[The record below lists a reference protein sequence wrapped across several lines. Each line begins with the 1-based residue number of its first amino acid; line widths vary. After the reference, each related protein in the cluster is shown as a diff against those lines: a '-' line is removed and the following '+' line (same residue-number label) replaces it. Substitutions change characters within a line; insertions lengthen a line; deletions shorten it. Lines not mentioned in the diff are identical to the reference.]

1 MQYRTRSGTCGAAW
15 RRFRKRG
22 VQGPEALKGLVQKA
36 DAGSSSPRSGEL
48 EHLGLGFYRSRLC
61 QVRPC
66 WHSPDG
72 GRFMPAARSCKR
84 RLPIPCLWEFIA
96 GFATKKTLLRS
107 QVVQVTSALRKERVW
122 SLCRPCVL
130 APGRPGFVQDP
141 QTLAGPLF
149 VAPRRRPDWSLHQN
163 LRETGRHDSVAR
175 ARLQPLQALQGTARA
190 RRTSTLLAVLRA
202 LCGPGPDADTV
213 CRPFDAATHVALD
226 AQHHIFDAS
235 MHYNRENY
243 PQSTG
248 STAKPCAVGRQT
260 DPNALDSDLRER
272 NSWI

>member
-1 MQYRTRSGTCGAAW
+1 MLAPS
-15 RRFRKRG
+15 
-22 VQGPEALKGLVQKA
+22 
-36 DAGSSSPRSGEL
+36 
-48 EHLGLGFYRSRLC
+48 
-61 QVRPC
+61 
-66 WHSPDG
+66 
-72 GRFMPAARSCKR
+72 RSCKR

-96 GFATKKTLLRS
+96 GFATKKTHLRS

-130 APGRPGFVQDP
+130 AAGRPGFVQDP

-175 ARLQPLQALQGTARA
+175 ARLQPLQALQGPLVPAEPAPCLRFCGHFVDPVQTQ
-190 RRTSTLLAVLRA
+190 TLF
-202 LCGPGPDADTV
+202 ADHSM
-213 CRPFDAATHVALD
+213 RPHMWPWTHNI
-226 AQHHIFDAS
+226 IFLTLPCIII
-235 MHYNRENY
+235 ENY